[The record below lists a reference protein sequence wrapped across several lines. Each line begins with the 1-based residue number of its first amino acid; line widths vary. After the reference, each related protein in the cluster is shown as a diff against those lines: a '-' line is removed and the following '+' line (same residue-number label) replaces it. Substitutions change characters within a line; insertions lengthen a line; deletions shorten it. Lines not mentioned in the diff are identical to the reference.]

1 MELMNNVTYFVL
13 MNLTQN
19 QNKQKVLFVMFLFF
33 YILTLVGIM
42 LIVVTVAFMK
52 TLGSLMHFFL
62 VSSPFIL

>member
-1 MELMNNVTYFVL
+1 MNNVTYFVL

-42 LIVVTVAFMK
+42 LIVVTVAFTK